1 MKSIHLENSNP
12 IKNPANKINLMYVDD
27 IIERLAK
34 SASDNKS
41 KSSLFIDTKS
51 VSLVSIYDFLL
62 NYKKNKII
70 EEDILK
76 FYDNDYNNIP
86 FEINYENIN
95 IKDIS
100 NGLVETY
107 LDYEN

>member
-1 MKSIHLENSNP
+1 MTMI
-12 IKNPANKINLMYVDD
+12 
-27 IIERLAK
+27 
-34 SASDNKS
+34 
-41 KSSLFIDTKS
+41 
-51 VSLVSIYDFLL
+51 
-62 NYKKNKII
+62 
-70 EEDILK
+70 
-76 FYDNDYNNIP
+76 YNNIP